1 MAADCLRHQV
11 CTLEG
16 TEKKWV
22 GTQLKTVGKLGH
34 AVAVGHCLAA
44 RLGYDRSGYARAVV
58 PRKGMPLYSTDRDA
72 LRGTGTIEEREQ
84 LLGQKSVAARAAPK
98 LDPATC
104 ERGDLIV
111 KVPVKVP
118 RDRTRPQRLCLV
130 EGVLHLPPVV
140 LLTSAPAI
148 GAQRRGERLVPAAPL
163 AVLFTHTLL
172 PALLTLIAIRRRQAG
187 VPVSAPPS
195 RHSEALRG
203 PQRHSEAIR
212 GTVSAPSR
220 PIVFDGSGIR
230 VSGGALGSC
239 GAVAASM
246 GGAAGAVAGVE
257 GGAAGACASAAGS
270 LSIEAIEAIRE
281 ALFASDI
288 ELADGMTRWRKVEV
302 EAFFESGG
310 DMSVVHR
317 MREAVP
323 ATMETQGSVA
333 ALSPRAIRGTQRHSE
348 AIRGTQRR
356 SEAIRGTQRRSEALR
371 GTQRHSEAL
380 SPRASSQASSQA
392 VVAAALPQGQG
403 QGAEIAPPLPMTWPA
418 DEAARD
424 CLRAVLVRVGGES
437 RSEPSAA
444 ACAVMRLLSSGLPQ
458 LRWTVVDM
466 VRGVAE
472 LLPALHASAHH
483 GAISPQVR
491 GVAEPLLDDE
501 ALRIERAAFVLLEAA
516 PDDAHDDAAPASR
529 QLIFDLKLGQL
540 VPVTPPP
547 TCFQGSSEAST
558 PTTTPRDET
567 EEEEALCKESDTARL
582 RAERVYLA
590 AGRALARELLAEDPA
605 RALHRCHMNGGVL
618 MALDEACALLGRY
631 TPTTTPGTPP
641 THQRK
646 ERGEAS
652 WWACNGRG
660 EAIAAGAA
668 LDAPGRRTGRAMGS
682 EAMGAVLG
690 TWPSLLPY
698 CVGLAPPAPSTAP
711 SVLSWRRLCDLAT
724 RDCAADEHSA
734 VVGMSALGLP
744 PGAVV
749 AVLTDQRCKARE
761 ALGSAP
767 PRRFS
772 RGAILARAE
781 RVHEL
786 QRRRQV
792 EVQRA
797 KRLEELAGAYQ
808 LVGDPFPAPPKPNG
822 PHPDHQGVRR
832 GFCAACNGC
841 PGYELPRCAHMQAL
855 LLVCAQC
862 GCQATCHEAQRKA
875 PAVEYH

>member
-1 MAADCLRHQV
+1 
-11 CTLEG
+11 
-16 TEKKWV
+16 
-22 GTQLKTVGKLGH
+22 
-34 AVAVGHCLAA
+34 
-44 RLGYDRSGYARAVV
+44 
-58 PRKGMPLYSTDRDA
+58 
-72 LRGTGTIEEREQ
+72 
-84 LLGQKSVAARAAPK
+84 
-98 LDPATC
+98 
-104 ERGDLIV
+104 
-111 KVPVKVP
+111 
-118 RDRTRPQRLCLV
+118 
-130 EGVLHLPPVV
+130 
-140 LLTSAPAI
+140 
-148 GAQRRGERLVPAAPL
+148 
-163 AVLFTHTLL
+163 
-172 PALLTLIAIRRRQAG
+172 
-187 VPVSAPPS
+187 
-195 RHSEALRG
+195 
-203 PQRHSEAIR
+203 
-212 GTVSAPSR
+212 
-220 PIVFDGSGIR
+220 
-230 VSGGALGSC
+230 
-239 GAVAASM
+239 
-246 GGAAGAVAGVE
+246 
-257 GGAAGACASAAGS
+257 
-270 LSIEAIEAIRE
+270 
-281 ALFASDI
+281 
-288 ELADGMTRWRKVEV
+288 
-302 EAFFESGG
+302 
-310 DMSVVHR
+310 
-317 MREAVP
+317 
-323 ATMETQGSVA
+323 
-333 ALSPRAIRGTQRHSE
+333 
-348 AIRGTQRR
+348 
-356 SEAIRGTQRRSEALR
+356 
-371 GTQRHSEAL
+371 
-380 SPRASSQASSQA
+380 
-392 VVAAALPQGQG
+392 
-403 QGAEIAPPLPMTWPA
+403 MTWPA

-466 VRGVAE
+466 
-472 LLPALHASAHH
+472 
-483 GAISPQVR
+483 VR